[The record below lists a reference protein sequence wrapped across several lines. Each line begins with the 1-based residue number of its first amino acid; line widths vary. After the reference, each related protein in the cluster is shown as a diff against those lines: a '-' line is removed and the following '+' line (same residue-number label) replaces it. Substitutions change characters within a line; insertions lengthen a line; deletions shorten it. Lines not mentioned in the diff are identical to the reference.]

1 MIGVHKDEKI
11 NDVAAAGTVRKP
23 QPFNSAHGRYNA
35 QGSRH
40 THNYTGKALKAQ
52 YSWTKPYETPGGS
65 VSSKPA
71 MPGNVSSMIS
81 GMAQKRSVSLG
92 ISDTRKIVESVV
104 SPSCG
109 RIDDYNGSQSRGV
122 KKRTVVA
129 LSKGCENGTVA
140 VFKSGTRETTEVG
153 MPSTYNDSQS
163 DKLLSAIVSSSPSS
177 PSREKKRTVVLSPKK
192 SAGGNTTCASNPVRK
207 VIVGAI
213 DCRKQPEMHITE
225 RSSQSGYMVKPLSR
239 EPGVKRSKRTVC
251 LPDSLTSACCSKIE
265 TTRNKCVSQIG
276 SSGAAQLQHI
286 TALKGVSVGIKCE
299 PMIQLTTYKIVRTSP
314 TKVATIAPAK
324 LDVNLMHARAPVC
337 AIRTLPTVSTATV
350 THQSR
355 HRLVKVHGSSGGGV
369 EHAPEA
375 GRLVSTNRIACKPA
389 VTSSSGTKL
398 QEMGRYKLSSTR
410 NSLKARRRRQDT
422 VHLKRHDIQSKY
434 KLVRRHSRELGVAAG
449 DMKLVNTSHG
459 EKPGDT
465 LSYGPHANTFTLTQN
480 SLKTGRQNHDVLNT
494 KRHIV
499 LSKYKLVRHG
509 GSVTSLKNIASKSK
523 LKKASSNVSWVPFGG
538 TYTPSVLRSRKE
550 RHIKSP
556 ASWKKRYSLKR
567 NSSGK
572 YICVLTVLTLVIVS
586 PCMCLYFH

>member
-1 MIGVHKDEKI
+1 
-11 NDVAAAGTVRKP
+11 
-23 QPFNSAHGRYNA
+23 
-35 QGSRH
+35 
-40 THNYTGKALKAQ
+40 
-52 YSWTKPYETPGGS
+52 
-65 VSSKPA
+65 
-71 MPGNVSSMIS
+71 
-81 GMAQKRSVSLG
+81 
-92 ISDTRKIVESVV
+92 
-104 SPSCG
+104 
-109 RIDDYNGSQSRGV
+109 
-122 KKRTVVA
+122 
-129 LSKGCENGTVA
+129 
-140 VFKSGTRETTEVG
+140 
-153 MPSTYNDSQS
+153 
-163 DKLLSAIVSSSPSS
+163 
-177 PSREKKRTVVLSPKK
+177 
-192 SAGGNTTCASNPVRK
+192 
-207 VIVGAI
+207 
-213 DCRKQPEMHITE
+213 MHIAE
-225 RSSQSGYMVKPLSR
+225 CSSQSGYMVKPLSR
-239 EPGVKRSKRTVC
+239 EPGVNRSKRTVC

-265 TTRNKCVSQIG
+265 TTRNKCVGG

-314 TKVATIAPAK
+314 TKVATIAPAN
-324 LDVNLMHARAPVC
+324 LDVNLTHARAP
-337 AIRTLPTVSTATV
+337 VSTATV

-355 HRLVKVHGSSGGGV
+355 HRLVKVHGASGGGV
-369 EHAPEA
+369 ERAPEA

-410 NSLKARRRRQDT
+410 NSLKARRRRQDS

-434 KLVRRHSRELGVAAG
+434 KLVRRHSRKVDVAAG

-480 SLKTGRQNHDVLNT
+480 SLKTGCQDHDALNT

-509 GSVTSLKNIASKSK
+509 GSVTSLKHIASKSK
-523 LKKASSNVSWVPFGG
+523 LKKASSSVSWVPFGG

-572 YICVLTVLTLVIVS
+572 YICVLTVRTLVVVS